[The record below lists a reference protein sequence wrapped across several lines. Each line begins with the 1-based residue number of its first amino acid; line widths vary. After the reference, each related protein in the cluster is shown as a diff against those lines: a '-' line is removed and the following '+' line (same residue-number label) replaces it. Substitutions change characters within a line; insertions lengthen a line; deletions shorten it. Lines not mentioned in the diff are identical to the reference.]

1 MVYNKSI
8 EPSSETI
15 YLACHLQRGSITCS
29 ECCANFVLFCAVQ
42 GNFVPRPMAD
52 KPPATF

>member
-15 YLACHLQRGSITCS
+15 CLACHLQRGSITCS